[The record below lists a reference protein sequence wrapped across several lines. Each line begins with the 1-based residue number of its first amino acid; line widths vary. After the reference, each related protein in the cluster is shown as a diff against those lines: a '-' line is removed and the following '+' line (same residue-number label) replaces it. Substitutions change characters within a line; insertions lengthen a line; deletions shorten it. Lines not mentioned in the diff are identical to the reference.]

1 MAGWL
6 GLRLFETSRQAGRIP
21 LVLVLGECISSTRLF
36 LNAAI
41 AQLACVDSVV
51 IGVKQDGLDPFHHTR
66 LIELPRLEFSAQD
79 SCLCCGMHGALG
91 DALRQIFF
99 EALKERSKRLDRVWI
114 ESNSI
119 EPAQLAHTLR
129 HTPFL
134 GQRYFH
140 QMTFRVVRPE
150 LTTDTFVLAAS
161 QWQDFMSA
169 LKALDPINNQA
180 RQFLILSLPR
190 KHIHLEG
197 FKAWFAQV
205 RQDLP
210 YKGVFYLSEEGDFG
224 PDSLQKALGLGA
236 N

>member
-1 MAGWL
+1 MK
-6 GLRLFETSRQAGRIP
+6 LFETSRQAGRIP
-21 LVLVLGECISSTRLF
+21 LVLVLGECIASTRLF

-41 AQLACVDSVV
+41 AQLAFEDSVA
-51 IGVKQDGLDPFHHTR
+51 IGVKQDALDSLRHAR

-99 EALKERSKRLDRVWI
+99 EALKVRSKRLDRVWI

-140 QMTFRVVRPE
+140 QMTFRIVR
-150 LTTDTFVLAAS
+150 LALNSDALSLDSS
-161 QWQDFMSA
+161 QWQAFVPG
-169 LKALDPINNQA
+169 LRELDPVNNQA
-180 RQFLILSLPR
+180 GQFLILSLSR
-190 KHIHLEG
+190 KHIYSEG
-197 FKAWFAQV
+197 FKEWFPQV
-205 RQDLP
+205 QQDLP

>member
-1 MAGWL
+1 M
-6 GLRLFETSRQAGRIP
+6 LFETSRQAGRIP
-21 LVLVLGECISSTRLF
+21 LVLVLGECIKSTRLF
-36 LNAAI
+36 LNSAI

-51 IGVKQDGLDPFHHTR
+51 IGVKQDALNPLHHAR
-66 LIELPRLEFSAQD
+66 LIELPRLDFSAQD

-114 ESNSI
+114 ESSSI

-140 QMTFRVVRPE
+140 QMTFRVVR
-150 LTTDTFVLAAS
+150 LALNSDALALGTS
-161 QWQDFMSA
+161 QWQAFVPA
-169 LKALDPINNQA
+169 LRELDPVSNQA

-190 KHIHLEG
+190 KHIHSDG
-197 FKAWFAQV
+197 FKEWFAQV
-205 RQDLP
+205 QLDLP

-224 PDSLQKALGLGA
+224 PDSLQKALGLST